1 MTILGRI
8 CSLLIFN
15 LLLIPIKVKENS
27 LTGQIPYDKVLI
39 NAAGENKNTRVP
51 QRKGSLE

>member
-8 CSLLIFN
+8 RSLLIFN
-15 LLLIPIKVKENS
+15 FLIIQIKVKENS

-39 NAAGENKNTRVP
+39 KAV
-51 QRKGSLE
+51 